1 MEPDEIKSLITEQ
14 GKAFEA
20 FKATMSELKAKD
32 VVTEE
37 KLARIEASLDKAVEA
52 KAAIEAKLEAERKE
66 REELE
71 LRLSRKGADKSDA
84 ADEVKAFNLALQ
96 ATADVRS
103 LKDRKQVSEGEMAEY
118 KAAFGKMLRANAG
131 VLSADEIKA
140 LSVGVDT
147 DGGYLVTPDTS
158 GRIVMRVFET
168 SPIRQIANVVTIGT
182 DKLEGIEDLNEAG
195 AGWVG
200 ETAARNETTTPDI
213 GKYSIPV
220 FEMYAE
226 PRATQ
231 KVLDDASVDIEA
243 WLAGKVADRLA
254 RLQNTAFVSGNGV
267 DRPRGVATYTTVADT
282 GSVPWGQIGH
292 VNTGANGA
300 FAASNPADAIFDL
313 IGAVKDAYLGNARFL
328 TRRAVITAMR
338 KFKDSTGQY
347 LWQPSL
353 VAGTPETFAGYAITR
368 AEDMPALG
376 TGSLSLMF
384 GDFREA
390 YTIVDRQ
397 GLRVLRDPYTAKPW
411 VKFYTTAR
419 VGGGVV
425 NFEAIK
431 ALRFSAS

>member
-20 FKATMSELKAKD
+20 FKATMGELKAHD

-37 KLARIEASLDKAVEA
+37 KLSRIEASLDKAVEA
-52 KAAIEAKLEAERKE
+52 KAALEARIEAERKE

-71 LRLSRKGADKSDA
+71 LRLSRKGSDKSDGA
-84 ADEVKAFNLALQ
+84 AEVKAFNLALQ

-103 LKDRKQVSEGEMAEY
+103 LKDRKQVSEAEMTEY

-200 ETAARNETTTPDI
+200 ETAARNETGTPDI
-213 GKYSIPV
+213 GKYAIPV
-220 FEMYAE
+220 FEMFAE

-267 DRPRGVATYTTVADT
+267 DRPRGLTTYATQADT

-338 KFKDSTGQY
+338 KFKDTTGQY

-431 ALRFSAS
+431 ALRFAA

>member
-1 MEPDEIKSLITEQ
+1 MEPDEIKTLINKQ
-14 GKAFEA
+14 GEAFEA
-20 FKATMSELKAKD
+20 FKATVNELKSNDA
-32 VVTEE
+32 VTAD
-37 KLARIEASLDKAVEA
+37 KLARIEADLDRAVEA
-52 KAAIEAKLEAERKE
+52 KAAIEAKFEAERKE
-66 REELE
+66 REDLE
-71 LRLSRKGADKSDA
+71 LRLSRKGADKSGA

-96 ATADVRS
+96 GTTDVRS
-103 LKDRKQVSEGEMAEY
+103 EKDRKSVSDAEFAEY
-118 KAAFGKMLRANAG
+118 KSAFDRMLRTDVR
-131 VLSADEIKA
+131 VLSADEVKA
-140 LSVGVDT
+140 LSVGIDT

-158 GRIVMRVFET
+158 GRIVRRVFET

-200 ETAARNETTTPDI
+200 ETQARNETSTPDV

-231 KVLDDASVDIEA
+231 KLLDDASVDMEA
-243 WLAGKVADRLA
+243 WLASKVADRLA
-254 RLQNTAFVSGNGV
+254 RLQNTAFVSGDGV
-267 DRPRGVATYTTVADT
+267 TRPRGLTTYATQADT

-300 FAASNPADAIFDL
+300 FASSNPADAVFDL

-368 AEDMPALG
+368 AEDMPALA

-397 GLRVLRDPYTAKPW
+397 GLRTLRDPYTAKPW

-419 VGGGVV
+419 VGGGMV
-425 NFEAIK
+425 NFEAVK
-431 ALRFSAS
+431 ALRFSA